1 MVFTQF
7 GLAASCVRS
16 SVTLSNMHEQEP
28 RHEVVR
34 AAILEVVENQIRDDK
49 PPETR
54 QTIERLQSEGCS
66 PGEARRLVSLAVS
79 VEIFQIMKHQAEFDR
94 VRYVWN
100 LHHLPQE
107 PWDADGTL
115 LYQG

>member
-66 PGEARRLVSLAVS
+66 PGEARAIGLLGCFGGDFPDHEASG
-79 VEIFQIMKHQAEFDR
+79 R
-94 VRYVWN
+94 V
-100 LHHLPQE
+100 
-107 PWDADGTL
+107 
-115 LYQG
+115 